1 MKILIGRLVLLAAIF
16 VTWEA
21 LSGGL
26 GAPVLN
32 PIIFPP
38 PSKIFR
44 DLISYVSSPE
54 FIDDAVSTL
63 TATLS
68 GLALSVAAG
77 VALGLLLGS
86 FNSAERVLAPFIAA
100 LNSLPRAAVAPL
112 FVIWFGFGF
121 LNKVMMAFFTAFF
134 VIFYNVL
141 GGYKST
147 DRDLQTVVMLMGG
160 RKVDVIRH
168 VILPSLAT
176 WVFTSLRVAIA
187 FSLIGVVIAEF
198 IGSYNGFGK
207 RMVIAM
213 GLFDTPRVYSIL
225 ILLMIIGTSLVSLA
239 EFIEKRIVKWK

>member
-1 MKILIGRLVLLAAIF
+1 
-16 VTWEA
+16 
-21 LSGGL
+21 
-26 GAPVLN
+26 
-32 PIIFPP
+32 
-38 PSKIFR
+38 
-44 DLISYVSSPE
+44 
-54 FIDDAVSTL
+54 
-63 TATLS
+63 
-68 GLALSVAAG
+68 
-77 VALGLLLGS
+77 
-86 FNSAERVLAPFIAA
+86 
-100 LNSLPRAAVAPL
+100 
-112 FVIWFGFGF
+112 
-121 LNKVMMAFFTAFF
+121 
-134 VIFYNVL
+134 
-141 GGYKST
+141 
-147 DRDLQTVVMLMGG
+147 LQTVVMLMGG